1 MLHTVSVCVSEAGGL
16 RKLWTLGELLP
27 SPFETRAGMG
37 RQATEL
43 KRDNVRRNLIGSL
56 LGLTAFGVVAC
67 EEQSPT
73 SLDDSLLPQ
82 EPITVELRIPWE
94 DFASNLEVIG
104 GFGAPVELGTG
115 ILAKS
120 FAGMLDARTIL
131 RFQAYPTEWEVRDTT
146 GTTRT
151 DSDLTFIGGRV
162 VALLD
167 TIASTNEESVLL
179 GLGATQHEWD
189 VRTVTWTAAVDTIN
203 DQRSWPEAGAGPVAP
218 LATAEWDPTA
228 GDSVWFELDSAQIAA
243 WADASDES
251 RGARIE
257 LLTAG
262 ERVEVAAV
270 ILRLNTRP
278 SLNPDSTFFL
288 DVRREGIS
296 FVYNPF
302 PEPPPDGIRIG
313 GTPAWRTILD
323 VRMPAQLTG
332 PPTVCAVVQCP
343 VALRAS
349 ELNYA
354 ALVFRT
360 SRTEAAFQPTDTVGI
375 DARPVLSRET
385 LPKAPLGASVLGL
398 AGRLIGPEFFG
409 DQAEQDVEIPITTFA
424 RNLLT
429 GADEAGLEPSET
441 LALLSLL
448 EPFSIAF
455 ASFHGPGSEGAPFLK
470 LIVTIGRSV
479 ELP

>member
-1 MLHTVSVCVSEAGGL
+1 M
-16 RKLWTLGELLP
+16 
-27 SPFETRAGMG
+27 
-37 RQATEL
+37 
-43 KRDNVRRNLIGSL
+43 RRNLIGSL
-56 LGLTAFGVVAC
+56 FGLTALGVVAC

-73 SLDDSLLPQ
+73 SLDPTLLPP

-104 GFGAPVELGTG
+104 GFGILAALGTG
-115 ILAKS
+115 VLAKS
-120 FAGMLDARTIL
+120 FAGTHDARTIL
-131 RFQAYPTEWEVRDTT
+131 RFEAYPTELQVRDTT
-146 GTTRT
+146 GTTRND
-151 DSDLTFIGGRV
+151 DSLTFIGGRV
-162 VALLD
+162 VAFLD
-167 TIASTNEESVLL
+167 TIASTNEGPVLL
-179 GLGATQHEWD
+179 GLGAIQNEWD
-189 VRTVTWTAAVDTIN
+189 VRTVTWTTAVDTIN

-218 LATAEWDPTA
+218 LATAEWDPTT
-228 GDSVWFELDSAQIAA
+228 GDSVSFELDSAQVAL

-262 ERVEVAAV
+262 ERIQIAGVV
-270 ILRLNTRP
+270 LRLNTRP
-278 SLNPDSTFFL
+278 SLNPDSTFFVN
-288 DVRREGIS
+288 VRRQDIT

-302 PEPPPDGIRIG
+302 PEPPTDGIRVG
-313 GTPAWRTILD
+313 GAPAWRTILD
-323 VRMPAQLTG
+323 VRMPAQLNG
-332 PPTVCAVVQCP
+332 PQALCAVVQCP
-343 VALRAS
+343 VTLHAS

-354 ALVFRT
+354 ALVLRT
-360 SRTEAAFQPTDTVGI
+360 RRTEGAFQPTDTVGI
-375 DARPVLSRET
+375 DVRPVLSRET
-385 LPKAPLGASVLGL
+385 LPKAPLGASLLGL

-424 RNLLT
+424 RNLLI

-448 EPFSIAF
+448 EPVSIAF

-470 LIVTIGRSV
+470 LIVTVGRSV

>member
-1 MLHTVSVCVSEAGGL
+1 
-16 RKLWTLGELLP
+16 
-27 SPFETRAGMG
+27 MG
-37 RQATEL
+37 RQVTEL
-43 KRDNVRRNLIGSL
+43 KRGNVRRNLIGSL
-56 LGLTAFGVVAC
+56 LGLTALGVVAC

-73 SLDDSLLPQ
+73 SLDPNLLPQ

-104 GFGAPVELGTG
+104 GFGAPVELGRG
-115 ILAKS
+115 VLAKS
-120 FAGMLDARTIL
+120 FAGTLDARTIL
-131 RFQAYPTEWEVRDTT
+131 RFGAYPTEAQVRDTT

-151 DSDLTFIGGRV
+151 DGDLTFIGGRV

-167 TIASTNEESVLL
+167 TIASTNDEPVLL
-179 GLGATQHEWD
+179 GLGAIQHEWD

-218 LATAEWDPTA
+218 LATAEWDPMA
-228 GDSVWFELDSAQIAA
+228 GDSVWFELDSAQVAA

-262 ERVEVAAV
+262 ERIEIAGVV
-270 ILRLNTRP
+270 LRLNTRP

-288 DVRREGIS
+288 DVQREDIS

-302 PEPPPDGIRIG
+302 PEPPPDGIRVG
-313 GTPAWRTILD
+313 GAPAWRTILD

-332 PPTVCAVVQCP
+332 PPALCAVVRCP
-343 VALRAS
+343 VPLHAS
-349 ELNYA
+349 EVNYA

-360 SRTEAAFQPTDTVGI
+360 RRTEEAFQPTDTVGI

-385 LPKAPLGASVLGL
+385 LPKAPLGASLLGL

-441 LALLSLL
+441 LALLSLR

-455 ASFHGPGSEGAPFLK
+455 ASFHGPGSESAPFLK
-470 LIVTIGRSV
+470 LIVTVSRSV